1 MNWDIYKQIGLRD
14 FSWCHFII
22 WLFRDANSLFTEIDS
37 LQDDLR
43 LNTGETPPREE
54 DMLTVFAPVDDR
66 TYGIQ
71 AASAEILESERS
83 RERVIRIIILKFLTI
98 MCLLGCSAL
107 ASYTLWVTCSCSSA
121 DIYFPLSSPVG
132 HIYAH
137 DSRPHRRLSNEQR
150 NCSAHNHGGCS
161 SGALLPHWRELVA
174 HMRTTILCFCV
185 TSKLNLVWYIHVC
198 KNSFTY
204 HLYSLVGGCSYLSRR
219 CDWDIRWSKWSSR
232 QNPDGRYLRTK
243 RNHSQNWSSTG
254 FSHTAI
260 MGRNIGKQR
269 LRVRRHPYG

>member
-83 RERVIRIIILKFLTI
+83 RERVIRMI
-98 MCLLGCSAL
+98 
-107 ASYTLWVTCSCSSA
+107 TL
-121 DIYFPLSSPVG
+121 
-132 HIYAH
+132 
-137 DSRPHRRLSNEQR
+137 
-150 NCSAHNHGGCS
+150 
-161 SGALLPHWRELVA
+161 
-174 HMRTTILCFCV
+174 
-185 TSKLNLVWYIHVC
+185 
-198 KNSFTY
+198 
-204 HLYSLVGGCSYLSRR
+204 
-219 CDWDIRWSKWSSR
+219 
-232 QNPDGRYLRTK
+232 
-243 RNHSQNWSSTG
+243 
-254 FSHTAI
+254 
-260 MGRNIGKQR
+260 
-269 LRVRRHPYG
+269 